1 MKSDKLMD
9 AITEM
14 DEDLLVQAEKMPKKK
29 AKVSAEKRRLLS
41 GAEARWAVAAA
52 LTLVLLAGWMV
63 YRKDSERIPEQSR
76 DVVEAADPKEKTD
89 ALVQPTQGKVQTL
102 AVPVY
107 PSEWSREEREKQK
120 LAGNV
125 LADPTRIRYEAAYGA
140 ADLYRSFFADAML
153 MLLSE
158 EEKQNAVMSPVSLYM
173 ALAMLAETTGSET
186 RQEILNVLAADNID
200 TLREN
205 ARKIWNLCYFDDGTE
220 KTVLGNSLWLSNR
233 FPYQE
238 NTVKELAEEYYASVF
253 QGDTES
259 AEYLQML
266 QTWTNEMTGG
276 LLTDETQKMEMTRD
290 TLLELV
296 STVFYQSQWTECFEK
311 KLTEEGLFH
320 APQGDVPAF
329 FMHNSMSADY
339 YTGASFVAVFK
350 SNSQGGVWFFLPNE
364 GVSVEDMM
372 NDATFRDFL
381 AYPFRYENY
390 WDYMT
395 PKTYRGVTG
404 GYALIELSVPKLD
417 LCTASQDLE
426 DSLKKLGVS
435 LCFDGEK
442 SDFSPLTTV
451 RQVWVEKA
459 VQSSRLIMDED
470 GTTATSFVDISVFG
484 GVKADEK
491 LTLTFDRPFFLMVTG
506 AGDIPLFA
514 AVVNEP

>member
-186 RQEILNVLAADNID
+186 RQEILSAVDIF
-200 TLREN
+200 RS
-205 ARKIWNLCYFDDGTE
+205 KI
-220 KTVLGNSLWLSNR
+220 V
-233 FPYQE
+233 
-238 NTVKELAEEYYASVF
+238 
-253 QGDTES
+253 
-259 AEYLQML
+259 
-266 QTWTNEMTGG
+266 
-276 LLTDETQKMEMTRD
+276 
-290 TLLELV
+290 
-296 STVFYQSQWTECFEK
+296 
-311 KLTEEGLFH
+311 
-320 APQGDVPAF
+320 
-329 FMHNSMSADY
+329 
-339 YTGASFVAVFK
+339 
-350 SNSQGGVWFFLPNE
+350 
-364 GVSVEDMM
+364 
-372 NDATFRDFL
+372 DF
-381 AYPFRYENY
+381 
-390 WDYMT
+390 
-395 PKTYRGVTG
+395 
-404 GYALIELSVPKLD
+404 
-417 LCTASQDLE
+417 
-426 DSLKKLGVS
+426 SLK
-435 LCFDGEK
+435 
-442 SDFSPLTTV
+442 
-451 RQVWVEKA
+451 
-459 VQSSRLIMDED
+459 
-470 GTTATSFVDISVFG
+470 
-484 GVKADEK
+484 
-491 LTLTFDRPFFLMVTG
+491 
-506 AGDIPLFA
+506 FA
-514 AVVNEP
+514 M